1 VSAPAP
7 APDAPTFRLNGRTVP
22 LAATDP
28 NVTLL
33 QHVRA
38 QGLTATKEGCA
49 EGDCGAC
56 TVAVLEPGA
65 DGRPRYR
72 AVNSCLLLLPALAG
86 LEVLTAEGV
95 ASPLTAPPPA
105 PEGADD
111 GAGDPG
117 QPAGRAMALHP
128 VQAAL
133 AAAGGSQCGYC
144 TPGFVMTLFADH
156 YPQPGQPRP
165 PLADVLAGNLCRCT
179 GYRPIRTAAEQLRQV
194 QVQSQGQGAEAAAG
208 HDPFARRLQ
217 VEPGAAAAGPRR
229 RPLAVHAHGRRF
241 LRPDRLADALAVLTA
256 DPEAQPIAGG
266 TDLVLEVTKAFRP
279 LPSLVS
285 LDGIEALRAVRPDA
299 GGWEIGAAA
308 TLTEVGEATAGAV
321 PLLDTLLPLF
331 GSLQIRNRAT
341 VGGNLCTAS
350 PIGDLAPVL
359 LALDAVAVLE
369 GPSGR
374 REVPIEAFFVAYR
387 QTARRRDELL
397 VAVRIPPPPDD
408 GRRLSRVY
416 KVAKRS
422 RVDISTV
429 AAAFCLDLDDAG
441 RVRRARLAYGGVAP
455 TPMRAPQAEAALA
468 GRPWDREAL
477 GDARAALDAAFSP
490 LSDLRGGA
498 GYRRSLVRN
507 LLTRLYEETAT
518 P

>member
-1 VSAPAP
+1 VSAAGPAS
-7 APDAPTFRLNGRTVP
+7 DAPSFRLNGRTVP
-22 LAATDP
+22 LAAADP

-95 ASPLTAPPPA
+95 ASPAPA
-105 PEGADD
+105 PAPGEATGES
-111 GAGDPG
+111 DPG
-117 QPAGRAMALHP
+117 QPAGRAVALHP

-144 TPGFVMTLFADH
+144 TPGFVMSLFADH
-156 YPQPGQPRP
+156 YPQRGQSRP

-179 GYRPIRTAAEQLRQV
+179 GYRPIRTAAEQLRR
-194 QVQSQGQGAEAAAG
+194 VQSEGEGDEGAAG
-208 HDPFARRLQ
+208 RDPFARRLMDGT
-217 VEPGAAAAGPRR
+217 ERDAAAPRR
-229 RPLAVHAHGRRF
+229 RPLVVHAHGRRF
-241 LRPDRLADALAVLTA
+241 LRPDRLADALAALTA
-256 DPEAQPIAGG
+256 DPEARPIAGG
-266 TDLVLEVTKAFRP
+266 TDLALEVTKAFRP

-285 LDGIEALRAVRPDA
+285 LDGIGALRTVRPAA

-308 TLTEVGEATAGAV
+308 TLTEVGEATAESV
-321 PLLDTLLPLF
+321 PLLHTLLPLF

-374 REVPIEAFFVAYR
+374 REVPLDSFFTAYR

-397 VAVRIPPPPDD
+397 VAVQIPPPPDVR
-408 GRRLSRVY
+408 RRLSRVY

-429 AAAFCLDLDDAG
+429 AAAYCLDLDDAG
-441 RVRRARLAYGGVAP
+441 RVHRARLAYGGVAP
-455 TPMRAPQAEAALA
+455 TPARAPLAEATLV

-477 GDARAALDAAFSP
+477 QDARAALDAAFSP

-498 GYRRSLVRN
+498 AYRRSLVRN
-507 LLTRLYEETAT
+507 LLTRFFEETAT